1 MTMTFLFP
9 NVMAILHE
17 KGSNKEEEEDWQWI

>member
-1 MTMTFLFP
+1 MSFLFT

-17 KGSNKEEEEDWQWI
+17 KGSNKEEEEDWQ